1 VLPGYEL
8 VFSVPGLPYV
18 EPAFAAVRPTR
29 EGAVERFTKETHGV
43 MYTITSDEWEY
54 LLSTEGS
61 YDVVDVTCV
70 AYDGREITG
79 RTLTHVEL
87 SNFGTQLPSKRYLQ
101 LLRDGAQHWNLNEE
115 WRAHLDGLEAY
126 EPVELDIVGRAA
138 LALSVGPT
146 LVASIAPAAA
156 AAGKTL
162 SSGGDTKQA
171 VIAAFLETQ
180 NVVWASRTHSS
191 LLGSGQEGKIVA
203 KRRRPHICI
212 AIYYCTGTGIVS
224 TCWYFLLGVISR
236 IFYHICTRLRLHCL
250 ARRSIRVH
258 FALR

>member
-1 VLPGYEL
+1 VNYFAFGSNVKPSTFEGQRGMKPTGSAPCVLPGYEL

-43 MYTITSDEWEY
+43 MYTISQDEWEY
-54 LLSTEGS
+54 LLRTEGS

-70 AYDGREITG
+70 TYDGREITG

-180 NVVWASRTHSS
+180 NVVWGIQNTFIAPW
-191 LLGSGQEGKIVA
+191 LGSGGQN
-203 KRRRPHICI
+203 
-212 AIYYCTGTGIVS
+212 
-224 TCWYFLLGVISR
+224 SR
-236 IFYHICTRLRLHCL
+236 KET
-250 ARRSIRVH
+250 
-258 FALR
+258 